1 MSRRPSLR
9 AGLALLALVTVSA
22 CSTKVERLDESKAV
36 DLSGGWNDTDSRLVS
51 QEMIQDS
58 LSRPWLQEFR
68 GRSGQS
74 RPAVIVGEVR
84 NLSHEH
90 INVNTFTLDLERALI
105 NSGKVD
111 FVAAKDE
118 RKGFRMVEVAEGRI
132 VFEAEPL
139 PAFYNGRGSVHGGF
153 TAALLDTALG
163 CVVNT
168 TMGPGRAYATVD
180 LKVTLVRP
188 LHREVGT
195 IRCIGTAIQCGARLA
210 TSEARIVD
218 ARDKIYAHGTATCM
232 AVDSPGAQAG

>member
-1 MSRRPSLR
+1 MTRRPSLR
-9 AGLALLALVTVSA
+9 AGLALLALVTASA

-68 GRSGQS
+68 GRSGQT

-118 RKGFRMVEVAEGRI
+118 RKGVRDERKDQDLNAR
-132 VFEAEPL
+132 A
-139 PAFYNGRGSVHGGF
+139 
-153 TAALLDTALG
+153 DTRNAMGKELG
-163 CVVNT
+163 ADFMLT
-168 TMGPGRAYATVD
+168 
-180 LKVTLVRP
+180 
-188 LHREVGT
+188 GT
-195 IRCIGTAIQCGARLA
+195 INT
-210 TSEARIVD
+210 IVD
-218 ARDKIYAHGTATCM
+218 PNGSEQLLFYQVNMTLISLADNRKVWVGQKDIRKLVTRSKM
-232 AVDSPGAQAG
+232 RF

>member
-1 MSRRPSLR
+1 MTRCTSLG
-9 AGLALLALVTVSA
+9 AGLALLALVAASGCA
-22 CSTKVERLDESKAV
+22 TKVERLDESKAV

-68 GRSGQS
+68 GRAGQT

-118 RKGFRMVEVAEGRI
+118 RTGIREERKDQDLNARA
-132 VFEAEPL
+132 
-139 PAFYNGRGSVHGGF
+139 
-153 TAALLDTALG
+153 DTRNAMGKELG
-163 CVVNT
+163 ADFMLT
-168 TMGPGRAYATVD
+168 
-180 LKVTLVRP
+180 
-188 LHREVGT
+188 GT
-195 IRCIGTAIQCGARLA
+195 INT
-210 TSEARIVD
+210 IVD
-218 ARDKIYAHGTATCM
+218 PNGNEQLLFYQVNMTLISLADNRKVWVGQKDIRKLVTRSKM
-232 AVDSPGAQAG
+232 RF